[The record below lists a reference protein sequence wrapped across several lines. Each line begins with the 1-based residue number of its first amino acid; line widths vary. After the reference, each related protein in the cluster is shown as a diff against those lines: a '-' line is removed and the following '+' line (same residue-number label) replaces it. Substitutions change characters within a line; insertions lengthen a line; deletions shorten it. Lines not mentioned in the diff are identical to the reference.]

1 MTDMHP
7 EDIKAEIRKRGSTLA
22 ALAAAVGMHKQV
34 LSLALASR
42 TSWRAEEA
50 IAAFLEKPAA
60 SIWPSRYDAKGIRI
74 NLRRS
79 KSEME
84 KEKAEAAFR
93 KTKRKAAA

>member
-42 TSWRAEEA
+42 TSWRAEAA

-60 SIWPSRYDAKGIRI
+60 SIWPSRYDDNGNRI

-79 KSEME
+79 KTEME
-84 KEKAEAAFR
+84 RERAETAIRKA
-93 KTKRKAAA
+93 TRKAAA